1 MFDIIEKLRNCT
13 IHHGKSNNRIYLM
26 EYNSKDENSIVDRI
40 EDLARKEKY
49 GKIVLKIPENAVQQ
63 FLKREYHIE
72 GQIPGYFMGK
82 ENCIFLS
89 KFLSPERARS
99 DKQDLCKKNIEIAQT
114 KLQVVPKSLHSSFTL
129 EKMDERRAPEMVTL
143 YKKVFQSY
151 PFPIFDTHYIIDTM
165 KDNIAYFGIYY
176 NKELIALSSS
186 EISYKY
192 KNAEMTDFAI
202 DPEYRGKGLAKQ
214 LLNTMEKKMKSQGI
228 QTVYSIARSLSLPMN
243 CIFSSSGYKYGGT
256 LLNNTHI
263 SGQIESMN
271 IWYKN

>member
-1 MFDIIEKLRNCT
+1 MFDIIEKLGNCT

-26 EYNSKDENSIVDRI
+26 DYNSKDENIIIDRI
-40 EDLARKEKY
+40 EDLAEKEEY
-49 GKIVLKIPENAVQQ
+49 SKIVLKIPENAIQQ
-63 FLKREYHIE
+63 FLERAYHIE
-72 GQIPGYFMGK
+72 GQIPRYFMGK

-89 KFLSPERARS
+89 KFLLPERGKS
-99 DKQDLCKKNIEIAQT
+99 DKEHIYKKNIDIART
-114 KLQVVPKSLHSSFTL
+114 KLQVLPESLHSNFTL
-129 EKMDERRAPEMVTL
+129 QKMDEKRAPEMVAL
-143 YKKVFQSY
+143 YKKVFLSY

-202 DPEYRGKGLAKQ
+202 NPEYRGKGLAKH
-214 LLNTMEKKMKSQGI
+214 LLNTMEKEMKNQGI

-243 CIFSSSGYKYGGT
+243 CTFSSVGYKYGGT
-256 LLNNTHI
+256 LLNNTQI